1 MILLYFIFGYL
12 TYNPIQEYYERI
24 ENGAEVVSDKVKRV
38 YKKLVSDLENK
49 ESEWEYDAKRAN
61 HAIEFVENFCKHS
74 KGRLRRQ
81 TLSS

>member
-1 MILLYFIFGYL
+1 MKKYPL